1 MKINEVIVR
10 EAEKVKGTKVTHNG
24 QEYEW
29 NGANWINISQGSK
42 VAKKETQAELNAK
55 FDQPQKPKSK
65 PGKWPADEPEAVQG
79 DLPPMFM
86 KNQVKTLFP
95 DSGLISLSNTDAA
108 DIKYKGIQVNN
119 ILLPFWTPNMRD
131 ALGANKGMYMLY
143 NKDRYTLIDRETPEG
158 KKVATAIVRAL
169 LKEPIKPGMWSRLKD
184 KWDEL
189 TDPDDPQSAGYAAL
203 NRKNLGMNPARDSIS
218 TILTK
223 GAAKVDQAIGGAINK
238 IRGK

>member
-10 EAEKVKGTKVTHNG
+10 EA
-24 QEYEW
+24 
-29 NGANWINISQGSK
+29 
-42 VAKKETQAELNAK
+42 
-55 FDQPQKPKSK
+55 DQPMSK
-65 PGKWPADEPEAVQG
+65 PGKWPANEPEQVQG

-86 KNQVKTLFP
+86 KNQLKTLFP
-95 DSGLISLSNTDAA
+95 DSGIVSLSNTDAA
-108 DIKYKGIQVNN
+108 DVKYKGVQVNN
-119 ILLPFWTPNMRD
+119 ILLPFWSPKMRD

-169 LKEPIKPGMWSRLKD
+169 LKEPVKPGMWSRLKD
-184 KWDEL
+184 KWDDL

-203 NRKNLGMNPARDSIS
+203 NQRNLGLEPARGPVS
-218 TILTK
+218 TLLTK
-223 GAAKVDQAIGGAINK
+223 GAAKGDQAIKWAADK

>member
-1 MKINEVIVR
+1 M
-10 EAEKVKGTKVTHNG
+10 
-24 QEYEW
+24 
-29 NGANWINISQGSK
+29 
-42 VAKKETQAELNAK
+42 
-55 FDQPQKPKSK
+55 SK
-65 PGKWPADEPEAVQG
+65 PGKWPANEPEKVQG

-86 KNQVKTLFP
+86 ENQVKQLFP
-95 DSGLISLSNTDAA
+95 DSGIVSLSNTDAA
-108 DIKYKGIQVNN
+108 DVKYKGIPVNN
-119 ILLPFWTPNMRD
+119 VLLPMWTPNMRD

-169 LKEPIKPGMWSRLKD
+169 LKEPIKPGMWSKLKD

-223 GAAKVDQAIGGAINK
+223 GAAKGDQAIKWAANK

>member
-1 MKINEVIVR
+1 MKINEV
-10 EAEKVKGTKVTHNG
+10 
-24 QEYEW
+24 
-29 NGANWINISQGSK
+29 
-42 VAKKETQAELNAK
+42 LNLEENPYYNAGK
-55 FDQPQKPKSK
+55 SSADKPENLR
-65 PGKWPADEPEAVQG
+65 D

-86 KNQVKTLFP
+86 KNQLKTLFP
-95 DSGLISLSNTDAA
+95 DSGIISLSNTDAA
-108 DIKYKGIQVNN
+108 DVKYKGIQVSN

-143 NKDRYTLIDRETPEG
+143 NKDRYILIDKETPEG

-169 LKEPIKPGMWSRLKD
+169 LKEPIKPGMWSKLKD
-184 KWDEL
+184 KWDDL

-203 NRKNLGMNPARDSIS
+203 NRKNLGMNPARGPIS

-223 GAAKVDQAIGGAINK
+223 GAAKVDQALGGAINK